1 LKRLFIILLFIFLTS
16 KNVVAQTGYTVTH
29 FTDDN
34 GLPQN
39 SVKGLAA
46 DNYGYVWLAT
56 ENGLARF
63 DGHRFYNVD
72 KSALGIT
79 SSRFYLLM
87 PSLQSNGTDAK
98 DKRNPLV
105 YAATD
110 GGEYVRIGN
119 GAASYDSA
127 YTGGRMKR
135 LPFIGNG
142 ARNTFLASGLPT
154 FMSEIA
160 KPKHYV
166 IPVGYGNSN
175 AYVIDS
181 TSISFYNDQRR
192 LYNVPFAEK
201 SFWQFFTMGRL
212 LYYMDADGFITKVTG
227 NGVSRIDIS
236 GDLIRDN
243 GYNTQFAGL
252 TLYWN
257 ITSDQVYFY
266 HRKKLYS
273 VENERNGRLATKLIL
288 QDFDLEEHNI
298 QAVHRDAA
306 NGTIFMGSI
315 SEGFYVLTKH
325 SFETLRYQGKDMDN
339 VFYAQLDYGKN
350 AVMTPTGVILGK
362 DPVTGKTVFGKL
374 PFLEKINPTDK
385 RTFLRDKAGYIW
397 AKAGDVLYQLDMVKE
412 QVIHEWRFGE
422 EVKHI
427 FQDNRGNIWVGL
439 AEKGL
444 YRIDLSQPDLRPRHI
459 QDNIRITYFQQDR
472 AGKVL
477 AGTISGLYTFD
488 ADGHQNG
495 LVAATK
501 GLYIKSMFVDRDDRL
516 WMVVNQDGLVLYHDK
531 KLTRFPLDK
540 NRYLGSPHCIV
551 DDANGFFWIPT
562 DKGLFQIAIGD
573 LLNYARSPVS
583 ELFYMYHAKGD
594 GLLTNEFNGGC
605 QPCSARLDNGYI
617 SLPSLNGLVWFGPGQ
632 IKANVPAGRI
642 VLDKIQVNNSFLATT
657 GDTLTLPGDP
667 VQTKFYFST
676 PYYGNSNNLSISYAL
691 LKAGHAVTQA
701 DWIPILGPDF
711 SITFANLDPGTHK
724 LMVRKMNG
732 FGRNN
737 YSTRTILVI
746 VPPLWYQAWWVRV
759 LFLIGTLLII
769 YLYNTLR
776 LRNISKENARLEEIV
791 AKRTERLNRA
801 LSDIEESKTEMSR
814 QIHMLSRLLASI
826 THDIQSPLNYIIL
839 TSGAIPAMVQRGDLD
854 EVTEIGQVI
863 SNSSQRMSD
872 LLRGLLDYIKLHVY
886 GNSVQFEDVNLR
898 VLVENKFEIFQNV
911 IELNGNQFFN
921 EIPEHLTVSSDY
933 QMLAIMIHNLI
944 DNATK
949 FTSKGVIRV
958 CSEMNEQG
966 QVRLMIANTGEG
978 ISDELMEVIN
988 AAEPEVNDDA
998 MRPFGRKTG
1007 LGLLIVKEIAELIH
1021 VKLSLTRSPETCFVM
1036 TFPSM

>member
-1 LKRLFIILLFIFLTS
+1 ML
-16 KNVVAQTGYTVTH
+16 AQAGYTVSH

-39 SVKGLAA
+39 SVKGLAP
-46 DNYGYVWLAT
+46 DNDGYIWLAT

-63 DGHRFYNVD
+63 DGHRFYNIE

-79 SSRFYLLM
+79 SNRFYLLM
-87 PSLQSNGTDAK
+87 PSLQADGTDAK
-98 DKRNPLV
+98 DQRNTLV

-110 GGEYVRIGN
+110 AGEYARIGN
-119 GAASYDSA
+119 GTAFYDSA
-127 YTGGRMKR
+127 YTNGRMKR
-135 LPFIGNG
+135 LPFMRNG
-142 ARNTFLASGLPT
+142 ASNTFLASGLPT
-154 FMSEIA
+154 FMSNIA
-160 KPKHYV
+160 KPEHYV

-181 TSISFYNDQRR
+181 TSVSFYNDQQR
-192 LYNVPFAEK
+192 LYKVPFADQ
-201 SFWQFFTMGRL
+201 SFWTFFTMGRL
-212 LYYMDADGFITKVTG
+212 LYHMDDDGFIAKVTG
-227 NGVSRIDIS
+227 NGVSKVGIS

-243 GYNTQFAGL
+243 GYDTQLTGL

-257 ITSDQVYFY
+257 IASDQVCFYF
-266 HRKKLYS
+266 RKKLYS
-273 VENERNGRLATKLIL
+273 VDNERNGRLATKLIL
-288 QDFDLEEHNI
+288 QDFDLEELNI
-298 QAVHRDAA
+298 QTVHRDAT

-315 SEGFYVLTKH
+315 SDGFYVLTKH
-325 SFETLRYQGKDMDN
+325 SFETLRHQGKDMDN

-350 AVMTPTGVILGK
+350 AVMTPTGVILEK
-362 DPVTGKTVFGKL
+362 DPVTGKTFSGKL
-374 PFLEKINPTDK
+374 PFLEKINPNDK
-385 RTFLRDKAGYIW
+385 RTLLRDKAGYIW
-397 AKAGDVLYQLDMVKE
+397 VKAGDKLYQLDIANEK
-412 QVIHEWRFGE
+412 VIHVWSFSE

-427 FQDNRGNIWVGL
+427 FQDSRGNIWIGL
-439 AEKGL
+439 AEKGVYL
-444 YRIDLSQPDLRPRHI
+444 IDLSQPDFKPRHI
-459 QDNIRITYFQQDR
+459 QDDIRVTYFEQDR

-477 AGTISGLYTFD
+477 AGTINGLYTFD
-488 ADGHQNG
+488 ADGHKNG
-495 LVAATK
+495 LVPGTED
-501 GLYIKSMFVDRDDRL
+501 LYIKSMFVDRGDRL
-516 WMVVNQDGLVLYHDK
+516 WMVVNQEGLVLYEHK
-531 KLTRFPLDK
+531 KLISFPLDK

-551 DDANGFFWIPT
+551 DDTKGFFWIPT
-562 DKGLFQIAIGD
+562 DKGLFQVAIED
-573 LLNYARSPVS
+573 LLNYAKSPVS

-605 QPCSARLDNGYI
+605 QPCSARIDNGYI
-617 SLPSLNGLVWFGPGQ
+617 SLPSLNGLVWFKPEQ
-632 IKANVPAGRI
+632 ITANVPAGRI
-642 VLDKIQVNNSFLATT
+642 VLDRIQVNNSFLATT
-657 GDTLTLPGDP
+657 GDTLTLPGEP

-676 PYYGNSNNLSISYAL
+676 PYYGNSNNLSLSYAL
-691 LKAGHAVTQA
+691 LKEGHAVTPA

-711 SITFANLDPGTHK
+711 SITFANLDPGAHK
-724 LMVRKMNG
+724 LIVRKMNG
-732 FGRNN
+732 FGKNN
-737 YSTRTILVI
+737 YTIRTILVI
-746 VPPLWYQAWWVRV
+746 VPPLWYQTWWVRV
-759 LFLIGTLLII
+759 LFLIGAVLII

-776 LRNISKENARLEEIV
+776 LRNISNENARLEEIV

-826 THDIQSPLNYIIL
+826 THDIQSPLNYIML
-839 TSGAIPAMVQRGDLD
+839 TSGAIPAMVQRGELN

-898 VLVENKFEIFQNV
+898 ILVENKYQIFQNV
-911 IELNGNQFFN
+911 IELNGNQFLN
-921 EIPEHLTVSSDY
+921 EIPDHLTVSSDY

-949 FTSKGVIRV
+949 FTCKGVIRV
-958 CSEMNEQG
+958 FSEMNEQG

-988 AAEPEVNDDA
+988 AAVTEEADDV